1 MWNFLLRCLLLALLV
16 QPVQIYCCYPV
27 FSQEPLTPCV
37 IFPLTSGSGSESRI
51 VAQRIFNDK
60 VIPALCKILEKPE
73 NKLKVV
79 PFSTLKKIASD
90 SKFDLYK
97 DDKPWKL
104 DKALKKEIGSHYQIS
119 FYLNVNT
126 TLDNGGLNRNEVLGS
141 MSSQTCTVGTGR
153 ESKTSLNFSLP
164 CGNRFPI
171 PNAKTYDEMHRALE
185 QMTILN
191 LESDPK
197 LVDSILKQIESNIP
211 YYISF
216 KPLNTTSNTQTASEL
231 SPSVPSVP
239 SAIRDKWA
247 LIVGISDFQ
256 DKRIPKL
263 KYSAKDARDFRD
275 FLVKECNFAPDHVR
289 LLLNEKATE
298 RRVAS
303 ELGNKFLARV
313 AKPGDLTVLYFST
326 HGSSSKADLKGKN
339 YLVAYDSDRDDLYA
353 TGIEMQKITDAISE
367 RVDSGRVL
375 LVLDACHSGA
385 TTGGAKA
392 MSNPG
397 NFDAEELAQGSG
409 KLVICSS
416 KPDQQ
421 SWESAR
427 YQNGV
432 FTRKLIEGLRL
443 KGKKTKLEEAFTFV
457 QTAVKSEVQEDH
469 AIKQEPVLR
478 SKWDGSGLLIAVPPS
493 APQALPQSV
502 KSILEPDSSAVSPV
516 MAPKAIPG
524 GKAIR
529 KR

>member
-1 MWNFLLRCLLLALLV
+1 MVVWNFLLRCLLLALLV
-16 QPVQIYCCYPV
+16 QPVQIYCCSPI

-37 IFPLTSGSGSESRI
+37 IFPPKANSEFESE
-51 VAQRIFNDK
+51 VVFQRIFNDK

-79 PFSTLKKIASD
+79 PFSTLTKVASD

-97 DDKPWKL
+97 GVYRYAGQL
-104 DKALKKEIGSHYQIS
+104 DKALLKEIGPHYQII
-119 FYLNVNT
+119 FDLNVNT
-126 TLDNGGLNRNEVLGS
+126 SLDNEASERTDVSGCMVS
-141 MSSQTCTVGTGR
+141 KTCTIGNGR
-153 ESKTSLNFSLP
+153 ESKSSVSFSLP
-164 CGNRFPI
+164 CGKRFPI
-171 PNAKTYDEMHRALE
+171 PNASTLEGMSRALE
-185 QMTILN
+185 QMKIMN
-191 LESDPK
+191 LESDSK
-197 LVDSILKQIESNIP
+197 LADSILKELESKIP

-231 SPSVPSVP
+231 SPSVPSVPSVP

-469 AIKQEPVLR
+469 AI
-478 SKWDGSGLLIAVPPS
+478 
-493 APQALPQSV
+493 
-502 KSILEPDSSAVSPV
+502 
-516 MAPKAIPG
+516 
-524 GKAIR
+524 
-529 KR
+529 